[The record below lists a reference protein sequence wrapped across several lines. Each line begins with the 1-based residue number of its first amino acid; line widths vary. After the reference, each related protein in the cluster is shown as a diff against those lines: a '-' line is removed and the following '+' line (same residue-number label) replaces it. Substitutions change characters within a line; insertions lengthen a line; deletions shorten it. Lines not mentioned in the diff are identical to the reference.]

1 MTYSYLTISEAAEI
15 LYKEKG
21 SKFITFAY
29 PTENEEDIKQCL
41 DFLRKK
47 YFDATHHCYAY
58 SLGYAGEKTRSQDD
72 GEPSGTAGLPILN
85 QIRSKK
91 LTNILVV
98 VVRYFGGTKLG
109 ASGLVN
115 AYKTSAGQVLE
126 QTNIIERFVI
136 ETLELRFDYL
146 QINAVM
152 RVLKNLEAKILEQ
165 NFDNQCFI
173 RLRLKL
179 QHKEILEKSIDFA
192 QIMRVYE

>member
-1 MTYSYLTISEAAEI
+1 MTYSYFTISENAEI

-29 PTENEEDIKQCL
+29 PIENEEDIKNNL
-41 DFLRKK
+41 DSLRKK

-58 SLGYAGEKTRSQDD
+58 SLGYAGEKTRAQDD
-72 GEPSGTAGLPILN
+72 GEPNGTAGLPILN
-85 QIRSKK
+85 QIRSRK
-91 LTNILVV
+91 LTNVLVV

-115 AYKTSAGQVLE
+115 AYKTSASEVLE
-126 QTNIIERFVI
+126 AANIIEKFVI
-136 ETLELRFDYL
+136 ETLELHFDYL

-152 RVLKNLEAKILEQ
+152 RVLKELEARILEQ
-165 NFDNQCFI
+165 SFDNQCFI

-179 QHKEILEKSIDFA
+179 QYKEILEKKVDFA
-192 QIMRVYE
+192 QIISID